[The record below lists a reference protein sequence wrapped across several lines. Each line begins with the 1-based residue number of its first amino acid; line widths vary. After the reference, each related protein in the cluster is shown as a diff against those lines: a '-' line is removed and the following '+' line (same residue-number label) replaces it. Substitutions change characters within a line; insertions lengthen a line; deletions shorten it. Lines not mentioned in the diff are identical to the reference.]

1 MMRITRRTLAGC
13 SVVLALAAG
22 CSAQDRGA
30 QPTTPGAAPALSD
43 RLTVPA
49 GFTVR
54 TFAQNLGGVRFLA
67 LGPDGAVYASIPGK
81 NTVMRLADVD
91 GDGVADSSVLSV
103 SGLNRPQG
111 LAFHKGYLYIAN
123 TDGVVR
129 VRLDANGRA
138 TGEPESL
145 NHFSGGGTHWT
156 RSIAFG
162 ADSAMYVSV
171 GSSCN
176 LCVEKDSTRAAVM
189 RYDEDGRNGHVFAR
203 GLRNAVG
210 IALNPATGQI
220 WVSQNE
226 RDNIAPD

>member
-30 QPTTPGAAPALSD
+30 QPTTPGAAPAPSD

-123 TDGVVR
+123 TDGVVP

-145 NHFSGGGTHWT
+145 NH
-156 RSIAFG
+156 I
-162 ADSAMYVSV
+162 
-171 GSSCN
+171 
-176 LCVEKDSTRAAVM
+176 
-189 RYDEDGRNGHVFAR
+189 
-203 GLRNAVG
+203 
-210 IALNPATGQI
+210 
-220 WVSQNE
+220 
-226 RDNIAPD
+226 